1 VRRLKRSAKDRQKDR
16 IKKAEEKSQ
25 PVVSQEVFREKTS
38 E

>member
-1 VRRLKRSAKDRQKDR
+1 VRRLRDRQKDRQKDR

-25 PVVSQEVFREKTS
+25 PVVSQEVFRETTS